1 MVIMIRVHGGPRH
14 WRLLV
19 VILALPAGVRSADW
33 TILPSLRLRESY
45 SDNARLAPQ
54 SQAVGEWTSEVS
66 PGIFLVTHG
75 PRLALTLDYT
85 LQSLHSPREGERR
98 NQQFAASA
106 QLTALP
112 EWLFLDASAGISQ
125 QNISAFGPQ
134 QLDAT
139 QASTNSTT
147 VRTLAFSPS
156 LRHDFRGLAS
166 LLARFD
172 RNSVTSSR
180 LLQVHSSEASLQLT
194 GERASNSWN
203 WDLRIDRQ
211 HIDDARLPPSTLE
224 DAALTL
230 SYPLQRTLSVSATTG
245 YERNEY
251 QTFGDEPR
259 GSYWSTSV
267 HWQPSPRTDVSAS
280 VGRHYY
286 GATYGLD
293 ASFRQRR
300 MLWTLDYSEA
310 ITSTNGQFLSV
321 APSAMS
327 DFLFQLWET
336 RIPDPVTRRGA
347 IQAFIALSQLLG
359 PTGNVNYFS
368 HRYYLQKQW
377 RLATLYAG
385 NKATWSLGLSSTAR
399 TAQSSS
405 AIDSALL
412 IGPTDIAL
420 QDRTR
425 QTSLQAGSSWRL
437 NGRSQL
443 NLSAST
449 GVAESL
455 SNGRKDRNSA
465 LVLSMTRQLSSRV
478 NLSADLRHSQ
488 HRSNAGGNYREN
500 GVSTTL
506 SMQF

>member
-1 MVIMIRVHGGPRH
+1 MVIMIKVHAGPRR

-19 VILALPAGVRSADW
+19 VMLALPAGVRSADW
-33 TILPSLRLRESY
+33 TVMPSLRLRESY
-45 SDNARLAPQ
+45 SDNARLAAHN
-54 SQAVGEWTSEVS
+54 QAVGEWTSELS
-66 PGIFLVTHG
+66 PGIVALTHG
-75 PRLALTLDYT
+75 PRLALALDYT
-85 LQSLHSPREGERR
+85 LQSLHSSREAERR
-98 NQQFAASA
+98 NQQLDAGA
-106 QLTALP
+106 QLTAVP
-112 EWLFLDASAGISQ
+112 DWLYLDARAGISQ

-134 QLDAT
+134 QLDTT
-139 QASTNSTT
+139 QASANATT

-156 LRHDFRGLAS
+156 LRHDFSGLAS
-166 LLARFD
+166 VLARLD
-172 RNSVTSSR
+172 RTSVSSSH
-180 LLQVHSSEASLQLT
+180 LLRVR
-194 GERASNSWN
+194 GSNALLELSGDRGANTWN
-203 WDLRIDRQ
+203 WDLRLDRQ
-211 HIDDARLPPSTLE
+211 QVDDARLPRSTLE

-230 SYPLQRTLSVSATTG
+230 SYPLRRSLSLSATTG
-245 YERNEY
+245 YERNDY
-251 QTFGDEPR
+251 QTLGDQPR
-259 GSYWSTSV
+259 GRYWSTGV
-267 HWQPSPRTDVSAS
+267 RWQPSPRTDVSAS
-280 VGRHYY
+280 IGRHYY

-293 ASFRQRR
+293 ASLRQRH
-300 MLWTLDYSEA
+300 MLWSLNYSED

-336 RIPDPVTRRGA
+336 RIPDPVIRRGA

-377 RLATLYAG
+377 RLATLYSG
-385 NKATWSLGLSSTAR
+385 SKATWSLGLSSTTR

-425 QTSLQAGSSWRL
+425 QTTLQAGASWRL

-449 GVAESL
+449 GRVESL
-455 SNGRKDRNSA
+455 SSGRQDRNSA
-465 LVLSMTRQLSSRV
+465 LVLSLTRQIGSRI
-478 NLSADLRHSQ
+478 NLSADVRHSR
-488 HRSNAGGNYREN
+488 HGSNAGGNYREN
-500 GVSTTL
+500 GASASL
-506 SMQF
+506 SIQF

>member
-1 MVIMIRVHGGPRH
+1 MVIMIRVLAGPGR

-19 VILALPAGVRSADW
+19 IILALPAGVRSADW
-33 TILPSLRLRESY
+33 TVLPSLRLRESY
-45 SDNARLAPQ
+45 SDNARLAVQ
-54 SQAVGEWTSEVS
+54 NQAVGEWTSELS
-66 PGIFLVTHG
+66 PGIVAVTHG
-75 PRLALTLDYT
+75 PRLALAFDYT
-85 LQSLHSPREGERR
+85 LQSLRGTREAERR
-98 NQQFAASA
+98 NQQLDATA

-112 EWLFLDASAGISQ
+112 DWLYMDASAGISQ

-134 QLDAT
+134 QLDTAQT
-139 QASTNSTT
+139 SYNATT
-147 VRTLAFSPS
+147 VRTLALSPS
-156 LRHDFRGLAS
+156 LRHDFRGLARV
-166 LLARFD
+166 LARFD
-172 RNSVTSSR
+172 RTSVSSSR
-180 LLQVHSSEASLQLT
+180 LLQVRSSDALLQLT
-194 GERASNSWN
+194 GDRGGNTWN

-211 HIDDARLPPSTLE
+211 HVDDARLPPSMLE

-230 SYPLQRTLSVSATTG
+230 NYPLHRTLSLAATTG

-259 GSYWSTSV
+259 GRYWSTGL
-267 HWQPSPRTDVSAS
+267 HLQPSPRTDVSAS
-280 VGRHYY
+280 IGRHYY

-293 ASFRQRR
+293 ASFRRR
-300 MLWTLDYSEA
+300 HMLWTLNYSED

-327 DFLFQLWET
+327 DFLLQLWET
-336 RIPDPVTRRGA
+336 RIPDPVMRRGA

-377 RLATLYAG
+377 RVATLYAG
-385 NKATWSLGLSSTAR
+385 NKATWSIGLASTAR

-405 AIDSALL
+405 AIDSTLL
-412 IGPTDIAL
+412 IGTTNIAL

-443 NLSAST
+443 NLSATT
-449 GVAESL
+449 GLAESL
-455 SNGRKDRNSA
+455 SNGRKDRNST
-465 LVLSMTRQLSSRV
+465 LVLSLTRQLSV
-478 NLSADLRHSQ
+478 HATLSADLRHSR
-488 HRSNAGGNYREN
+488 HSSNAGGNYREN
-500 GVSTTL
+500 GVSAAL

>member
-1 MVIMIRVHGGPRH
+1 M
-14 WRLLV
+14 LV
-19 VILALPAGVRSADW
+19 VMLALPFGVRSADW
-33 TILPSLRLRESY
+33 TVLPSLRVRESY
-45 SDNARLAPQ
+45 SDNARLTAQ
-54 SQAVGEWTSEVS
+54 EQAVGERTSEVS
-66 PGIFLVTHG
+66 PGIALITHG

-85 LQSLHSPREGERR
+85 LQSLHSNREGERR
-98 NQQFAASA
+98 NQQLDAAA
-106 QLTALP
+106 QLSVLP
-112 EWLFLDASAGISQ
+112 DWLFVDARAGISQ

-139 QASTNSTT
+139 QASANSTT

-172 RNSVTSSR
+172 RSSVSSGH
-180 LLQVHSSEASLQLT
+180 LLQVHSSDAALQLT
-194 GERASNSWN
+194 GDRGGGTWN

-224 DAALTL
+224 DAAFTL
-230 SYPLQRTLSVSATTG
+230 SYPLNRTLSLFATTG

-251 QTFGDEPR
+251 QTLGDEPR
-259 GSYWSTSV
+259 GRYWSTGS

-286 GATYGLD
+286 GATYGLN
-293 ASFRQRR
+293 ASFQQRH
-300 MLWTLDYSEA
+300 MLWTLDYGED

-321 APSAMS
+321 APAAMS
-327 DFLFQLWET
+327 DFLFQLWDT
-336 RIPDPVTRRGA
+336 RIPDPIMRRQA

-377 RLATLYAG
+377 RLAALYAG
-385 NKATWSLGLSSTAR
+385 SKTTWSLGLSSTGR

-425 QTSLQAGSSWRL
+425 QTSLQAGASWRL
-437 NGRSQL
+437 NGRSQIS
-443 NLSAST
+443 LSAGT
-449 GVAESL
+449 GVAKSI
-455 SNGRKDRNSA
+455 SNGRNDRNSA

-478 NLSADLRHSQ
+478 SLSADLRHSR
-488 HRSNAGGNYREN
+488 HHSNAGGNYREN
-500 GVSTTL
+500 GVSAAL